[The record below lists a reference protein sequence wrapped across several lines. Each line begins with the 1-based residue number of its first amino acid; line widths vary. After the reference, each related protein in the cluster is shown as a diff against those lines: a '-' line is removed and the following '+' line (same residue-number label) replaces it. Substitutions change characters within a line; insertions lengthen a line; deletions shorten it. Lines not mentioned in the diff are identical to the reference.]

1 MAVESFSSWV
11 AGSGQAI
18 LPLIGAC
25 VVLLAW
31 ALARR
36 GSMRQYVGRITLDTA
51 LAATGLV
58 ACALTYGFP
67 SMSFAGVDAELVPRV
82 WAGLLVAL
90 AIVRLVRVVAR
101 KDSPDPEAGRL
112 DKVLLLMALLVLK
125 IIGITWVG
133 YFVSAG
139 LFVFVCGFLLG
150 YRDLP
155 RLALVAGGWVA
166 FSYFVFYRLLSVPL
180 PTGILLAAVLRR

>member
-1 MAVESFSSWV
+1 
-11 AGSGQAI
+11 
-18 LPLIGAC
+18 
-25 VVLLAW
+25 
-31 ALARR
+31 
-36 GSMRQYVGRITLDTA
+36 MRQYVGRITLDTA

-58 ACALTYGFP
+58 AYALTYGFP

-90 AIVRLVRVVAR
+90 AIVRLVRVFAR

>member
-1 MAVESFSSWV
+1 MESFSSWI

-25 VVLLAW
+25 IVLLTW
-31 ALARR
+31 VLARR
-36 GSMRQYVGRITLDTA
+36 SPMKQCSGRITLDAA
-51 LAATGLV
+51 LAVVGLL
-58 ACALTYGFP
+58 AYALTYGFP

-90 AIVRLVRVVAR
+90 AIARLVRVFR
-101 KDSPDPEAGRL
+101 GKDSPDPAAGRP

-125 IIGITWVG
+125 MIGITWVG

-150 YRDLP
+150 FRDVP

-180 PTGILLAAVLRR
+180 PTGQLLAVILRR

>member
-1 MAVESFSSWV
+1 MESFSSWV

-25 VVLLAW
+25 IVLLAW
-31 ALARR
+31 VLARR
-36 GSMRQYVGRITLDTA
+36 GSMRHYVGRITLDTA
-51 LAATGLV
+51 LAVTGLV
-58 ACALTYGFP
+58 AYALTYGFP

-90 AIVRLVRVVAR
+90 AIARLVRVFRA
-101 KDSPDPEAGRL
+101 KESPDPSAGRL

-125 IIGITWVG
+125 MVGITWAG
-133 YFVSAG
+133 YFISAG
-139 LFVFVCGFLLG
+139 LFVFMCGFLLG
-150 YRDLP
+150 YRDVP
-155 RLALVAGGWVA
+155 KLALVAGGWVA

-180 PTGILLAAVLRR
+180 PTGQLLAAILRR